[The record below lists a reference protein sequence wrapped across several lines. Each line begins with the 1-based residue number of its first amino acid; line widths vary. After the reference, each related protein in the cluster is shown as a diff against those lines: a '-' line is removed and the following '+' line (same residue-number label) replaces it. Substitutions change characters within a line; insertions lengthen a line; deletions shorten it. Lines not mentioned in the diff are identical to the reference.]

1 MPTVDVG
8 LIGVGS
14 MGRYVAGLVRKKSN
28 QVNFTALYDPNDAS
42 VARSREYL
50 GFAGKICDSSEAV
63 VASGCEWVMIA
74 SWNCFHAEQSIS
86 AFQSGKNVFCQ
97 KPLATNLEDCLA
109 MRDAWLESGRQ
120 FAIGFTLRYSPH
132 YRRLKALVESGA
144 IGDIVSVDF
153 NETLAFNHG
162 GYIMGDW
169 RRLQQYAGSHVLEK
183 CCHDIDIVNWLTG
196 ARVARVASF
205 GGTDFYTPENAY
217 HIDRVGHD
225 EEGREAYR
233 VWRGTIG
240 ENPFT
245 SEKDI
250 ADNQVV
256 IMEFENGVRASFHMN
271 SNAGIP
277 ERRMYICG
285 TEGTIRSDVLSGR
298 IELQRIGFDTS
309 LEDFSSEAMG
319 MHGGGD
325 DVLGGELVSAM
336 LEGTPTSAG
345 IDEGL
350 AAAVTCFAIDEAMA
364 TGQVVDVA
372 PWWSRVDRR

>member
-1 MPTVDVG
+1 
-8 LIGVGS
+8 
-14 MGRYVAGLVRKKSN
+14 
-28 QVNFTALYDPNDAS
+28 
-42 VARSREYL
+42 
-50 GFAGKICDSSEAV
+50 
-63 VASGCEWVMIA
+63 
-74 SWNCFHAEQSIS
+74 
-86 AFQSGKNVFCQ
+86 
-97 KPLATNLEDCLA
+97 
-109 MRDAWLESGRQ
+109 
-120 FAIGFTLRYSPH
+120 
-132 YRRLKALVESGA
+132 
-144 IGDIVSVDF
+144 
-153 NETLAFNHG
+153 
-162 GYIMGDW
+162 
-169 RRLQQYAGSHVLEK
+169 VLEK

-205 GGTDFYTPENAY
+205 GGTNFYTPDNAH
-217 HIDRVGHD
+217 HIERVGRD

-245 SEKDI
+245 SDKDI

-256 IMEFENGVRASFHMN
+256 IMEFENGVRAGFHMN

-285 TEGTIRSDVLSGR
+285 TEGTIRSDVISGR

-309 LEDFSSEAMG
+309 LEDYSSEAMG

-325 DVLGGELVSAM
+325 DVLAGELVSAM
-336 LEGTPTSAG
+336 LEGTPMSAG

-364 TGQVVDVA
+364 SGQVVDLA
-372 PWWSRVDRR
+372 PLWSRVDRR